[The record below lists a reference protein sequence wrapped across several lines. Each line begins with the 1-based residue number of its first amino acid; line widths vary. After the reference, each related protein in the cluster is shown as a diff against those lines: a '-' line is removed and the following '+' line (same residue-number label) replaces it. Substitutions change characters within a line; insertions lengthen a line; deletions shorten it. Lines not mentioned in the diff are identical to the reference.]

1 MLINIRN
8 IKMSEFKHI
17 VKKVTKV
24 GDLVTQ
30 VEIASPNFTED
41 KIYPISDNL
50 RQNLMT
56 KFVSQGLDMSLFSLG
71 MEFRT
76 AYKYNDKD
84 TDVCK
89 AYLVPLKQETTF
101 DSLPE

>member
-1 MLINIRN
+1 
-8 IKMSEFKHI
+8 MSDGFKHL

-30 VEIASPNFTED
+30 IEIASPNFTKDE
-41 KIYPISDNL
+41 IYNISDNL

-71 MEFRT
+71 MEFRK
-76 AYKYNDKD
+76 AYKYNSKD
-84 TDVCK
+84 TEPCK
-89 AYLVPLKQETTF
+89 AYLVPLKEETTF